1 MLEVR
6 GIEYRGGGGGGMG
19 GKVFHALGKRH
30 RER

>member
-6 GIEYRGGGGGGMG
+6 GIEYRGGRGMG

-30 RER
+30 RET

>member
-6 GIEYRGGGGGGMG
+6 GGGIEYRGVGGMG

>member
-6 GIEYRGGGGGGMG
+6 GIEYREVGGMG